1 MVIQALHGLALDGLK
16 VEVSDCE
23 ISRPGPSYAIDTAKE
38 ISHKHPGST
47 LTWIIGSDA
56 LPNLDTWKDIKELA
70 RIVEF
75 LVIVRPGS
83 GLNKKDVGAE
93 IRWTSLEVGALDI
106 SSTEVREA
114 MSSGKDFSQLVPTF
128 VGQYIREKGLYGAA

>member
-1 MVIQALHGLALDGLK
+1 MVIQALHSLALDVSK

-38 ISHKHPGST
+38 ISHKYPSST

-56 LPNLDTWKDIKELA
+56 LANLDTWKDIKELA

-128 VGQYIREKGLYGAA
+128 VGQYIRENGLYGAA

>member
-1 MVIQALHGLALDGLK
+1 MVTQALHDLALDGFK

-38 ISHKHPGST
+38 ISLKYPGAT

-56 LPNLDTWKDIKELA
+56 LSNLDTWKDIEELA

-75 LVIVRPGS
+75 LVIVRPG
-83 GLNKKDVGAE
+83 AE
-93 IRWTSLEVGALDI
+93 INNINVGHGIRWNSLEIGALDI

-114 MSSGKDFSQLVPTF
+114 MSSGKGFSQLVPTL

>member
-1 MVIQALHGLALDGLK
+1 MVIQALQDLK

-23 ISRPGPSYAIDTAKE
+23 ITRPGPSYAIDTARE
-38 ISHKHPGST
+38 ISLKYPGSR

-56 LPNLDTWKDIKELA
+56 LPNLDTWKDIQELA

-83 GLNKKDVGAE
+83 EIKNIHVEHG
-93 IRWTSLEVGALDI
+93 IRWNSLEVGALDI

-114 MSSGKDFSQLVPTF
+114 MGSGRDFSQLVPTL

>member
-1 MVIQALHGLALDGLK
+1 MVIQALQDLK

-23 ISRPGPSYAIDTAKE
+23 ISRPGPSYAIDTARE
-38 ISHKHPGST
+38 ILLKHPGAT
-47 LTWIIGSDA
+47 LTWVIGSDA
-56 LPNLDTWKDIKELA
+56 LPNLDTWKDIEELA

-75 LVIVRPGS
+75 LVIVRPGN
-83 GLNKKDVGAE
+83 GLNKIDVGAGV
-93 IRWTSLEVGALDI
+93 RWTSLEVGALDI

-114 MSSGKDFSQLVPTF
+114 MGSGRDFSQLVPTL